1 MVIPGANGG
10 INKAAKE
17 KQETDE
23 QYDAGHPGVKSM
35 SFSHTRSLTHFLF
48 LSIPFWAIRLLRHSR
63 KSGSIKIPS
72 MLTLIYVIKNNAFIY
87 RIDNYRKNIQKKR
100 KKGLFR

>member
-1 MVIPGANGG
+1 MLRLNFVLMVIPGANGG

-35 SFSHTRSLTHFLF
+35 SFSHTRSLTP
-48 LSIPFWAIRLLRHSR
+48 LSFPEYTLLGDTAI
-63 KSGSIKIPS
+63 KAQPQVWVEFGE
-72 MLTLIYVIKNNAFIY
+72 M
-87 RIDNYRKNIQKKR
+87 
-100 KKGLFR
+100 